1 MGDHQNMCPSRPG
14 MKRKKTAL
22 GTLGD
27 PRRLFLG
34 QETPEEKAQHEAE
47 DAAPE
52 GTPGSVVEA

>member
-1 MGDHQNMCPSRPG
+1 MSQHQNQNPSRPG
-14 MKRKKTAL
+14 LKAKK
-22 GTLGD
+22 GRMGVGD

-52 GTPGSVVEA
+52 GTPGKIEPA

>member
-1 MGDHQNMCPSRPG
+1 